1 MCLTEFDEEEAKR
14 IWHEDGYTEG
24 LSKGLAEGETK
35 KAIEAAKNALSL
47 KLSPEQAA
55 QISGLSL
62 EEVQKLVENLEV
74 NA

>member
-35 KAIEAAKNALSL
+35 KAIEAAK
-47 KLSPEQAA
+47 
-55 QISGLSL
+55 ITGLSL
-62 EEVQKLVENLEV
+62 EEVQKLAEESGING
-74 NA
+74 

>member
-35 KAIEAAKNALSL
+35 KAIEAAKNA
-47 KLSPEQAA
+47 
-55 QISGLSL
+55 QITRLSL
-62 EEVQKLVENLEV
+62 EEIQKLVENLEV

>member
-1 MCLTEFDEEEAKR
+1 MCLTEFDKEEAKR

-35 KAIEAAKNALSL
+35 KAIEAAKNA
-47 KLSPEQAA
+47 
-55 QISGLSL
+55 QITRLSL
-62 EEVQKLVENLEV
+62 EEIQKLVENLEV

>member
-35 KAIEAAKNALSL
+35 KAIEAAQN
-47 KLSPEQAA
+47 A
-55 QISGLSL
+55 QITRLSL
-62 EEVQKLVENLEV
+62 EEIQKLVENLEV

>member
-24 LSKGLAEGETK
+24 LSKDFTEGETK
-35 KAIEAAKNALSL
+35 KAIEAAKNA
-47 KLSPEQAA
+47 
-55 QISGLSL
+55 QITRLSL
-62 EEVQKLVENLEV
+62 EEIQKLVENLEV